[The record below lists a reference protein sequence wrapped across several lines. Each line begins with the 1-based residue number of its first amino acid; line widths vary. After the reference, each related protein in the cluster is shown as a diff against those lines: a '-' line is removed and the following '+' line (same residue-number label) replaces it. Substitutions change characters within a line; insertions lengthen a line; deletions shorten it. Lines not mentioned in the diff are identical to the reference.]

1 MNATDNLATVEEA
14 IAYLKADGCVFAH
27 PDYVLWVRRQLWLK
41 KQRDAAATVSAPAPV
56 PCK

>member
-1 MNATDNLATVEEA
+1 MNADNQLATVEEA

-41 KQRDAAATVSAPAPV
+41 KQREAVAVATPAPV